1 MGRPPGREYGDLIHV
16 RIPEDLR
23 VRVDAVRGFL
33 PDRPTMAVFVRQAM
47 VEAVKKAERDR
58 EAANSRKS

>member
-23 VRVDAVRGFL
+23 NRVDAAIEKL
-33 PDRPTMAVFVRQAM
+33 PDKPTMAAFVRQALA
-47 VEAVKKAERDR
+47 EAVKRVERER
-58 EAANSRKS
+58 Q